1 MLLIHSSIVPFLLIL
16 PSNIKWNLSV
26 DLPVS
31 LIFFLLILLI
41 NKSSFWYVTRSH
53 TLYKRLIFSFLSTW
67 GLIHA
72 ILSLHEHI
80 TYYLYLKRWYY
91 ESNMETLYLRWSRAV
106 VQHTPIG
113 NTSFALLGVYW
124 ILFTYCVRF
133 FYWTVSPILKTTCP
147 CIWHSVHLCH
157 DTLYISATKK
167 YMV

>member
-1 MLLIHSSIVPFLLIL
+1 M
-16 PSNIKWNLSV
+16 
-26 DLPVS
+26 
-31 LIFFLLILLI
+31 
-41 NKSSFWYVTRSH
+41 TRSH

-91 ESNMETLYLRWSRAV
+91 ESNMETLYLPWSRAV

-133 FYWTVSPILKTTCP
+133 FYWTVSPILGIMTAYPYVWWLHNITCSIFFRTA
-147 CIWHSVHLCH
+147 CTYLCYQKVYGLNF
-157 DTLYISATKK
+157 LYGHFVTYPLLYLVNNTVYYILQNKLKNSW
-167 YMV
+167 YLYG